1 MSVISSMEEGTG
13 FFSYKWYG
21 SGRKQPV
28 EPTYVKRTAV
38 PAFWKVMESTNY
50 LEDEKLLGTTG
61 NMGRVS

>member
-1 MSVISSMEEGTG
+1 MEEGAG

-28 EPTYVKRTAV
+28 EPAYVKRTAV

-50 LEDEKLLGTTG
+50 LEDEKLYWERG
-61 NMGRVS
+61 